1 MDKNVEE
8 FVAELKRQDAI
19 CVGVPVPED
28 CSDDEIEE
36 QLAAF
41 LDKLIAEQELLPQQ
55 EKYKSQD
62 VKNK

>member
-19 CVGVPVPED
+19 CVRVPVAENA
-28 CSDDEIEE
+28 SDDEIEN

-41 LDKLIAEQELLPQQ
+41 LDKWIAEQEVLSQ
-55 EKYKSQD
+55 EEKTKSQN